1 MDMDRTIFHIDV
13 NSAFLSWEAVYR
25 LEILGEREDLRNIP
39 SAVAGS
45 MKERSGIILAKSIPA
60 KKYGIKTAETI
71 SEALKKCP
79 GLVIVT
85 PRYGLYEKCSEAFI
99 DLLKEYAPVVEQ
111 YSIDEA
117 YADLSG
123 TLGIYGSP
131 VILANTIRE
140 RIFSE
145 LGFTVNIGIST
156 NKILAKMASDFK
168 KPNLVHTLYPDE
180 IPKKLW
186 PLPIDD
192 MFFVGRASAPR
203 FHSLGIHT
211 IGELANMDLD
221 LLRCQVGEKYAEVL
235 YCFANGIDT
244 GEVKQEAAPNKG
256 YGVSLTIPFDVNS
269 KEVAE
274 NILLALSEN
283 LGARLRR
290 HQVMT
295 SCLSVE
301 IKDRFFVSRSHQRQF
316 YSPTSTTI
324 ELYEMAKRLYN
335 ELWDQVSYIRQIGIR
350 STKLTTMEGRQYH
363 LFENDSYEKYS
374 KLDCAIDKIRSEHGD
389 ESVMRS
395 SFLGSSIYHLSG
407 GISPQKQGTLK

>member
-1 MDMDRTIFHIDV
+1 MDRTIFHIDV

-25 LEILGEREDLRNIP
+25 LEILGEQVDLREIP

-71 SEALKKCP
+71 SEAVKKCP
-79 GLVIVT
+79 GLVIVK
-85 PRYGLYEKCSEAFI
+85 PRYGLYEKCSQAFI
-99 DLLKEYAPVVEQ
+99 DLLKEYAPIVEQ
-111 YSIDEA
+111 CSIDEA

-131 VILANTIRE
+131 VILANTIKD
-140 RIFSE
+140 RIRNE
-145 LGFTVNIGIST
+145 LGFTVNVGIST

-168 KPNLVHTLYPDE
+168 KPDLVHTLYPDE
-180 IPKKLW
+180 IQKKLW
-186 PLPIDD
+186 PLPIDE

-203 FHSLGIHT
+203 FHMLGIHT

-221 LLRCQVGEKYAEVL
+221 ILRCQVGEKYAEVL

-244 GEVKQEAAPNKG
+244 GEVKEVAAPNKG

-301 IKDRFFVSRSHQRQF
+301 IKDRFFVSKSHQRQL
-316 YSPTSTTI
+316 YSPTSTTM
-324 ELYEMAKRLYN
+324 ELYDMARKLYN

-350 STKLTTMEGRQYH
+350 STKLTPQGGRQYN
-363 LFENDSYEKYS
+363 LFEEDKYDKYS
-374 KLDCAIDKIRSEHGD
+374 RLDCAVDKIRQEYGD
-389 ESVMRS
+389 DSIIRS

-407 GISPQKQGTLK
+407 GISPEKQGTLK